1 MIFTPLDFLLRWLA
15 GLFSIALLGGGIY
28 ILHEWYE
35 GDLISNKWLI
45 AGSVM
50 TLWSFVGFL
59 PLLLFRRPGRDEP
72 KAIRSK
78 EVRKIP
84 RPDGSEIH
92 VEFYGPVDAQPIIF
106 THGWG
111 PNSTVWY
118 YAKRQLGDRFRLI
131 IWDLP
136 GLGKSGKPQ
145 NQDYSIEKY
154 ARDLGAVLSVAG
166 NKPAILLGHSL
177 GGMVILTFCRLF
189 PELLQE
195 QVAGIV
201 LVDTTYTNPLKTAI
215 LSRLLK
221 PLQKPLLEPLLHLT
235 IWLWPLFWLV
245 TGLSF
250 LNGSMYLTTEISG
263 FTGRETR
270 GQLNFSTIL
279 GLIASPGILARGVLA
294 MLRYDER
301 KTLPTIDVPTLVIA
315 GHADIAT
322 VPAAHEYM
330 RSQIPNAELKFLR
343 PAGHMGLMERN
354 EQFSEAVSSFSTS
367 CSLFKGLA

>member
-1 MIFTPLDFLLRWLA
+1 MIFTPLEFLLRWLA

-35 GDLISNKWLI
+35 GDLISDKWLI
-45 AGSVM
+45 AGSLM
-50 TLWSFVGFL
+50 TLWAFVGFL
-59 PLLLFRRPGRDEP
+59 PLLLFRRPGKDEP
-72 KAIRSK
+72 KAIRSQ

-118 YAKRQLGDRFRLI
+118 YAKKQLGDRFRLI
-131 IWDLP
+131 LWDLP
-136 GLGKSGKPQ
+136 GLGKSKKPQ
-145 NQDYSIEKY
+145 NEDYSIEKY
-154 ARDLGAVLSVAG
+154 ASDLEAVLAMVG
-166 NKPAILLGHSL
+166 DKPAILLGHSM
-177 GGMVILTFCRLF
+177 GGMIILTFCRLF
-189 PELLQE
+189 SERLRDR
-195 QVAGIV
+195 VAGLV

-215 LSRLLK
+215 LSRLLQA
-221 PLQKPLLEPLLHLT
+221 LQKPLIEPLLHLT
-235 IWLWPLFWLV
+235 IWLSPLFWLIS
-245 TGLSF
+245 GLSY
-250 LNGSMYLTTEISG
+250 LNGSMHLTTEISG

-279 GLIASPGILARGVLA
+279 GLIAQPGILARGVLA

-301 KTLPTIDVPTLVIA
+301 ATLPTVAVPTLVIA

-330 RSQIPNAELKFLR
+330 SSHLPNAELKFLR

-354 EQFSEAVSSFSTS
+354 EQFSAAVSSFTTACS
-367 CSLFKGLA
+367 CFKGLA